1 MRWRLVTYVALF
13 GLVLTVKF
21 EVESALDD
29 AIMKVFKDG
38 SMIPR
43 FTRPKQVLG

>member
-1 MRWRLVTYVALF
+1 MTFSNLCGFVWIGT
-13 GLVLTVKF
+13 TVKF

-43 FTRPKQVLG
+43 FTRPKQVSG